1 MMFRWMRV
9 LGGAVG
15 AVLAFALLSGAPAAA
30 APSAA
35 VGVSGGSVTSTG
47 VVSAP
52 VYLATSYYVR
62 VRATFPASLQLGAVS
77 QLKVTYDPGV
87 TCSVSS
93 VERYASPTYIKAI
106 TWTCTRAGTTAK
118 VAGFTVAFRNV
129 TYRFSTTFRPV
140 NLGLSTMF
148 KVINSGGARWQPC
161 YRTLKVAL
169 NMNGLSAAERALV
182 VQAFDEIKA
191 TTGIGY
197 TIVGTTTMIPNR
209 SNFGQT
215 VKGVD
220 IVFAFARPGQ
230 SNLFTAANPGV
241 IGQGGASWFLNHNSS
256 KSWNEYRDGKVV
268 ISTAVLAQS
277 APTRKLVYMHE
288 LGHVMGLDHVSSLG
302 TQVMEPVMR
311 NDRPAVWGLG
321 DRAGLAKLG
330 LKSGCLPFA
339 WQ

>member
-1 MMFRWMRV
+1 MD
-9 LGGAVG
+9 LHQGGNHG
-15 AVLAFALLSGAPAAA
+15 
-30 APSAA
+30 
-35 VGVSGGSVTSTG
+35 
-47 VVSAP
+47 
-52 VYLATSYYVR
+52 
-62 VRATFPASLQLGAVS
+62 Q
-77 QLKVTYDPGV
+77 
-87 TCSVSS
+87 
-93 VERYASPTYIKAI
+93 
-106 TWTCTRAGTTAK
+106 

-182 VQAFDEIKA
+182 VQAFGGSRRPPVLA
-191 TTGIGY
+191 

-241 IGQGGASWFLNHNSS
+241 IGRGGASWFLNHNSS

-277 APTRKLVYMHE
+277 APTRRLVYMH
-288 LGHVMGLDHVSSLG
+288 GW
-302 TQVMEPVMR
+302 
-311 NDRPAVWGLG
+311 AV
-321 DRAGLAKLG
+321 
-330 LKSGCLPFA
+330 
-339 WQ
+339 